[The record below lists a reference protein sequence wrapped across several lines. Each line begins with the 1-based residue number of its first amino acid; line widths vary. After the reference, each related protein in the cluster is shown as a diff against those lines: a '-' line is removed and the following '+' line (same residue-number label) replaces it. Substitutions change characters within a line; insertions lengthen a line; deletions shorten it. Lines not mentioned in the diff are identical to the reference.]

1 MKKRIFISTGEV
13 SGDLQ
18 GALLVKSLYSHAEKI
33 GAEIEVLALGGDR
46 MEAAGAR
53 LLGKT
58 TEIGSMGIV
67 EGLPY
72 LFPTLSVQRR
82 AKRHLR
88 ENPPNMVVMIDYSD
102 PNISIGL
109 YVRKHLP
116 TVPTVYFIA
125 PQEWVVAINQKK
137 TQWIVQ
143 ISDYIYSIFPL
154 EAEYYKSKGANA
166 IFVGHP
172 LVDRMKSA
180 PDRSTSRAK
189 LGISPD
195 QTAIVLLP
203 ASRQQEIK
211 YMMPVIFKAAQQ
223 IQEKIPEV
231 RFLVPL
237 SLEKYR
243 SDIAQAIDDYQ
254 LQAEIVEGSPLDAIA
269 AADLAITKSGT
280 VNLEIAL
287 LNVPQVIMYRLS
299 PLTFWIAKN
308 ILKLKV
314 QFVSPPNLVN
324 MKVIV
329 PEFIQDDATPE
340 SLALSS
346 LELLKPENRE
356 KTIAGYQEMRE
367 TLGGEGACDRVARSI
382 LEHLGFEVSRSRL

>member
-18 GALLVKSLYSHAEKI
+18 GAMLVQSLYSQAEKV
-33 GAEIEVLALGGDR
+33 GAEIEILALGGDR
-46 MEAAGAR
+46 MEAAGAK

-67 EGLPY
+67 EGLPF

-82 AKRHLR
+82 AKQYLR
-88 ENPPNMVVMIDYSD
+88 ENPPHMVVMIDYSD

-116 TVPTVYFIA
+116 NVTTVYFIA
-125 PQEWVVAINQKK
+125 PQEWIVAINQKK

-172 LVDRMKSA
+172 LIDRMKDA

-189 LGISPD
+189 LGISPN
-195 QTAIVLLP
+195 QTTIVLLP

-211 YMMPVIFKAAQQ
+211 YMLPAMFKAAQQ
-223 IQEKIPEV
+223 IQAKIPDV

-243 SDIAQAIDDYQ
+243 SAIVQAIEHYQ
-254 LQAEIVEGSPLDAIA
+254 LQAEIVEGSPLSAIA

-287 LNVPQVIMYRLS
+287 LNVPQVVMYRLS
-299 PLTFWIAKN
+299 PVTYWIAKN
-308 ILKLKV
+308 ILKLKLP
-314 QFVSPPNLVN
+314 FAAPPNLVN
-324 MKVIV
+324 MKAIV

-340 SLALSS
+340 NLVQSALA
-346 LELLKPENRE
+346 LLKPENRA
-356 KTIAGYQEMRE
+356 KTIAGYEEMRE
-367 TLGGEGACDRVARSI
+367 TLGGEGTCDRVARSI
-382 LEHLGFEVSRSRL
+382 LEHLALS